1 MLSAEEPS
9 GSIWIINPDELSKR
23 IAEQEHLPL
32 NPEANLEA
40 VLRIEA
46 WLRASIKAHQT
57 VGVETVLSTGKYRA
71 VVDYAREYGFS
82 IRIIFVFL
90 ESADMNVERV
100 GVRVKKGGHAVPED
114 KIRDRRRRSFEQ
126 FAWFLREGDR
136 VEAFDN
142 SGAEPRLVLSKLGD
156 VLTIHARLLP
166 ELAKAVAD
174 AYPGVVSPPPK
185 KGTGPRRRAP
195 PPRRHRSGP

>member
-23 IAEQEHLPL
+23 ISEQERLPL

-57 VGVETVLSTGKYRA
+57 VGVETVLSTAKYRA
-71 VVDYAREYGFS
+71 VVDYAREFGFS

-90 ESADMNVERV
+90 ETADMNVERV
-100 GVRVKKGGHAVPED
+100 GIRVLKGGHAVPED

-126 FAWFLREGDR
+126 FAWFLRQGDR

-142 SGAEPRLVLSKLGD
+142 SGAEPRLVLSKHGD
-156 VLTIHARLLP
+156 ALTVHARLLP
-166 ELAKAVAD
+166 ELELAVRTAF
-174 AYPGVVSPPPK
+174 PEIESTPPLPE
-185 KGTGPRRRAP
+185 GPRRPAP
-195 PPRRHRSGP
+195 PPRRRRSGS

>member
-23 IAEQEHLPL
+23 ISEQEQLPL

-57 VGVETVLSTGKYRA
+57 VGVETVLSTPKYRA
-71 VVDYAREYGFS
+71 VVEYAREYGFS

-90 ESADMNVERV
+90 ETANMNVERV

-142 SGAEPRLVLSKLGD
+142 SGAEPRLVLSKQDD
-156 VLTIHARLLP
+156 VLTIHAKLLP
-166 ELAKAVAD
+166 EVAKAVAD
-174 AYPGVVSPPPK
+174 AYPSIDTAPPIAPK
-185 KGTGPRRRAP
+185 PTRRGRRR
-195 PPRRHRSGP
+195 RRRRSGP

>member
-23 IAEQEHLPL
+23 IAEQEQLPL

-40 VLRIEA
+40 VLRIES

-57 VGVETVLSTGKYRA
+57 VGVETVLSTPKYRA
-71 VVDYAREYGFS
+71 VVEYAREFGFS

-90 ESADMNVERV
+90 ETANMNVERV
-100 GVRVKKGGHAVPED
+100 GIRVKKGGHAVPED

-142 SGAEPRLVLSKLGD
+142 SGAEPRLVLSKQDD

-166 ELAKAVAD
+166 ELAKSVAD
-174 AYPGVVSPPPK
+174 AYPGIETAPPVTLAPARR
-185 KGTGPRRRAP
+185 GRRRRRRRSAP
-195 PPRRHRSGP
+195 